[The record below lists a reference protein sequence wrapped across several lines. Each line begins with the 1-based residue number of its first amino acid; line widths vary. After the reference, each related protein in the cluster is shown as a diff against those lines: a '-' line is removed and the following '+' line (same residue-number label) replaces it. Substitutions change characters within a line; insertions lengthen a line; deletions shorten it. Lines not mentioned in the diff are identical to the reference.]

1 MTADPTYRIS
11 ELAAEFDITARA
23 LRFYE
28 DKGLLAPS
36 RQGQNRIY
44 SNRDR
49 ARLSLV
55 LRGKRLGFSLDEIR
69 EMIELYD
76 LPDGQIAQ
84 LKISIEKFRTRIES
98 LEQQRRDIDAT
109 MKELESVCGLMEQ
122 TLADKISDQER
133 SADFAPSATGFA
145 GPLRST
151 VTN

>member
-1 MTADPTYRIS
+1 MVAEPTYRIS
-11 ELAAEFDITARA
+11 QLAAEFSITARA

-44 SNRDR
+44 STRDR

-55 LRGKRLGFSLDEIR
+55 LRGKRLGFSLAEIR

-76 LPDGQIAQ
+76 LPDGRVAQ
-84 LKISIEKFRTRIES
+84 LNVSIEKFRKRIKS

-109 MKELESVCGLMEQ
+109 MKELEGICGLMEQ
-122 TLADKISDQER
+122 TLAEKIKHQER
-133 SADFAPSATGFA
+133 GADFAASAAGFA
-145 GPLRST
+145 GPLRNT
-151 VTN
+151 VTS

>member
-1 MTADPTYRIS
+1 MTAEPTYRIS
-11 ELAAEFDITARA
+11 ELAKEFDITARA

-76 LPDGQIAQ
+76 QPDGQIAQ
-84 LKISIEKFRTRIES
+84 LKISIEKFRTRIKS

-122 TLADKISDQER
+122 TLVDKINDQER
-133 SADFAPSATGFA
+133 PADFAPSATGFA
-145 GPLRST
+145 GPLRRT